1 VTLSL
6 AGYAQLAFAEGDP
19 ERAALL
25 AGAAEGLRRRAGLR
39 VWPALRHSE
48 DELVAQIRQ
57 TLGGSQFDQAFSAGS
72 RLTQRQAV
80 DIARDQPSAGTQTP

>member
-1 VTLSL
+1 LCLV
-6 AGYAQLAFAEGDP
+6 GYAQLAFAKGDP

-25 AGAAEGLRRRAGLR
+25 EGAAEGLRRRPGLW

-48 DELVAQIRQ
+48 DELVAQVRQ
-57 TLGGSQFDQAFSAGS
+57 TLGAAQFDQAFSAGS

-80 DIARDQPSAGTQTP
+80 TLARDQPDTGTQTP